1 MASIWCL
8 WARTLILAKTLVFQ
22 WKTMILE
29 GPEGSTIDPKWT
41 RETNLGQLG
50 RSSHNLGQNCSKVG
64 LCWGQLEGSL
74 SQVGAKLEPTWSQ
87 LGLTWCNIWPLWA
100 ALGLLGVN
108 LGHLK
113 RIRTNVGCNVGS
125 TWGQLEANF
134 GQFASNLW

>member
-1 MASIWCL
+1 
-8 WARTLILAKTLVFQ
+8 
-22 WKTMILE
+22 MILE

-50 RSSHNLGQNCSKVG
+50 RSSHNLGQHCPKVG
-64 LCWGQLEGSL
+64 FCWGQLEGSL

-113 RIRTNVGCNVGS
+113 RSWANVGS
-125 TWGQLEANF
+125 KLGGNWKPILV
-134 GQFASNLW
+134 NL